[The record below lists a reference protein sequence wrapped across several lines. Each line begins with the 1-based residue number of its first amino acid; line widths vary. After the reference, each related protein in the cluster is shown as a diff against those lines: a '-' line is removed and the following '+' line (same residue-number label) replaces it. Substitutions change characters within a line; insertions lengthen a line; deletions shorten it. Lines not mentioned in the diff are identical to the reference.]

1 MIALIRPVLFSFL
14 NSDKV
19 KILIIDMLTKL
30 AESTDNEI
38 DDKAVEF
45 IANGLFPAPSS
56 NGFRGATCASLYGHP
71 RTA

>member
-14 NSDKV
+14 NSEKV

-30 AESTDNEI
+30 AESTDNDI

-45 IANGLFPAPSS
+45 IANGLFPAPK
-56 NGFRGATCASLYGHP
+56 L
-71 RTA
+71 

>member
-19 KILIIDMLTKL
+19 KILLIDMLRKL
-30 AESTDNEI
+30 SESTDNEI

-45 IANGLFPAPSS
+45 IRNGLFPAPK
-56 NGFRGATCASLYGHP
+56 L
-71 RTA
+71 

>member
-1 MIALIRPVLFSFL
+1 MAWTGLIIMITLIRPILFSFL
-14 NSDKV
+14 NSEKV

-45 IANGLFPAPSS
+45 IANGLFPAPK
-56 NGFRGATCASLYGHP
+56 L
-71 RTA
+71 

>member
-1 MIALIRPVLFSFL
+1 MALTTFLIMITLILPIRFSFL

-19 KILIIDMLTKL
+19 KVLILDMLTKL

-45 IANGLFPAPSS
+45 IANGLFPKK
-56 NGFRGATCASLYGHP
+56 
-71 RTA
+71 

>member
-1 MIALIRPVLFSFL
+1 MITIIRPILFSFL

-19 KILIIDMLTKL
+19 KMLVVDLLTKL

-45 IANGLFPAPSS
+45 IRNGLFP
-56 NGFRGATCASLYGHP
+56 NK
-71 RTA
+71 